1 VRAAVCR
8 AFGAPLE
15 IEDLRLDAPESGEV
29 RVRIAACAI
38 CHSDIAFIEG
48 AWGGALPAVYGH
60 EAAGVVEDVGAGV
73 RSIEAG
79 DRVVVSLLR
88 SCGRCYFCERG
99 ESHLCE
105 LELPS
110 DRKGRLRTG
119 AGETVHPAMHTGAFA
134 EEVVVHESQVAP
146 VPSSIPFDV
155 SSLLGCGVVTGLG
168 AALDRA
174 AVARGSSVV
183 VVGTGGVGL
192 NVVQGAALAGAER
205 ILGVDIS
212 PAKREAALL
221 FGATDTVD
229 PAASNDPVAAVRGLT
244 GGRGADYVF
253 VTVGRS
259 DVIERSMSH
268 VRRGGTL
275 VVVGMPPSGETFE
288 VAAVDLVHDDIRIL
302 GSKLGS
308 ARLAHMV
315 PRVLDLY
322 ERGQVKLDELISA
335 RYPFEQINDALAAAR
350 DGDALRNVVVF
361 GE

>member
-1 VRAAVCR
+1 MRAAVCR

-29 RVRIAACAI
+29 RIRIAACAI
-38 CHSDIAFIEG
+38 CHSDIAFAEG
-48 AWGGALPAVYGH
+48 AWGGALPAIYGH
-60 EAAGVVEDVGAGV
+60 EAAGTVEEVGDGV
-73 RSIEAG
+73 RSIQAG

-110 DRKGRLRTG
+110 DRRGRLRTT
-119 AGETVHPAMHTGAFA
+119 AGETVHQAMHTGAFA
-134 EEVVVHESQVAP
+134 EEVIVHESQVAP
-146 VPSSIPFDV
+146 VPPSIPFDV
-155 SSLLGCGVVTGLG
+155 SSLLGCGVATGLG

-174 AVARGSSVV
+174 AVTRGSSVV

-192 NVVQGAALAGAER
+192 NVVQGAAVAGAER

-212 PAKREAALL
+212 PAKREAATL
-221 FGATDTVD
+221 FGATHTVD
-229 PAASNDPVAAVRGLT
+229 PVSEDPGAAVHGLT

-308 ARLAHMV
+308 AQLAHMV

-335 RYPFEQINDALAAAR
+335 RYPFEQINDALAASR
-350 DGDALRNVVVF
+350 DGDALRNVIVF